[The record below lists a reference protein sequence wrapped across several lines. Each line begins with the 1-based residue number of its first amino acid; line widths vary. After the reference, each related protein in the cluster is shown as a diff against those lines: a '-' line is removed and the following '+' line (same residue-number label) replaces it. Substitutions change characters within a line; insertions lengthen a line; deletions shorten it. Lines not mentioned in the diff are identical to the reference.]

1 VLGSLIVICAATAEL
16 VPLSLAQAL
25 DLAQRHNPDLA
36 VVQQM
41 VPAARAGI
49 DVARALPNPTVGF
62 NVGPDVPQYFGLL
75 DQRLP
80 IFGQRGSAISAAE
93 ADVPVAQAQ
102 LAVSSNQLR
111 AAVRRSYAVLALSQS
126 QLELSRQTARLAQ
139 ELAQL
144 TLKRYQTGSAPQ
156 FEAEQGALV
165 AKRAEHEVL
174 DRTSLLE
181 IARIRLAQVLGVP
194 AKTPIQA
201 TDPLLPLP
209 SVGSAEELLARAEN
223 HPDLQVARREREAAE
238 ARVQRE
244 RVAVRPVPTV
254 SLQLEQF
261 PSSLGVGL
269 RAGMLFDAPVLS
281 QNQGQIRTQQVQVA
295 QAEARYSAFAHRLQA
310 DLGAARTRWASA
322 VRRVRFFEEELVP
335 AAVRVADLARIAYTV
350 GRTPISN
357 VLQAQRDLE
366 AARILGLD
374 AAGEAWAA
382 LADIE
387 EASGARF

>member
-16 VPLSLAQAL
+16 MPLSLAQAL

-36 VVQQM
+36 VVQQRI
-41 VPAARAGI
+41 PAARAGI
-49 DVARALPNPTVGF
+49 DVAGALPNPTVGF
-62 NVGPDVPQYFGLL
+62 NVGPDAPQYFWLL
-75 DQRLP
+75 DQKLP

-93 ADVPVAQAQ
+93 ADVPVAQAE

-126 QLELSRQTARLAQ
+126 QLELARQTARLAQ

-144 TLKRYQTGSAPQ
+144 TLKRYQTGSSPQ

-165 AKRAEHEVL
+165 ARRAENEVL

-181 IARIRLAQVLGVP
+181 VARIRLAQVLGVP
-194 AKTPIQA
+194 PKSPIQA

-209 SVGSAEELLARAEN
+209 SVGTAEELLARAEN

-244 RVAVRPVPTV
+244 QVAVRPVPTV

-261 PSSLGVGL
+261 PSSLGLGL
-269 RAGMLFDAPVLS
+269 RTGMVFDAPVLS

-295 QAEARYSAFAHRLQA
+295 QAEARYTAFAHRLQA
-310 DLGAARTRWASA
+310 DLSAARTRWESA

-335 AAVRVADLARIAYTV
+335 AAVRVADLARIAYAV

-366 AARILGLD
+366 AARILGLE

-382 LADIE
+382 LADLE

>member
-1 VLGSLIVICAATAEL
+1 
-16 VPLSLAQAL
+16 
-25 DLAQRHNPDLA
+25 
-36 VVQQM
+36 M
-41 VPAARAGI
+41 
-49 DVARALPNPTVGF
+49 
-62 NVGPDVPQYFGLL
+62 
-75 DQRLP
+75 
-80 IFGQRGSAISAAE
+80 
-93 ADVPVAQAQ
+93 
-102 LAVSSNQLR
+102 
-111 AAVRRSYAVLALSQS
+111 
-126 QLELSRQTARLAQ
+126 
-139 ELAQL
+139 
-144 TLKRYQTGSAPQ
+144 
-156 FEAEQGALV
+156 

-335 AAVRVADLARIAYTV
+335 AAVRVADLARIAYTL

-357 VLQAQRDLE
+357 
-366 AARILGLD
+366 
-374 AAGEAWAA
+374 
-382 LADIE
+382 ADIE

>member
-1 VLGSLIVICAATAEL
+1 MLGSLIVICAATAEL

-144 TLKRYQTGSAPQ
+144 TVRSGTR
-156 FEAEQGALV
+156 
-165 AKRAEHEVL
+165 RAGGE
-174 DRTSLLE
+174 
-181 IARIRLAQVLGVP
+181 
-194 AKTPIQA
+194 
-201 TDPLLPLP
+201 
-209 SVGSAEELLARAEN
+209 
-223 HPDLQVARREREAAE
+223 ARR
-238 ARVQRE
+238 AR
-244 RVAVRPVPTV
+244 
-254 SLQLEQF
+254 S
-261 PSSLGVGL
+261 
-269 RAGMLFDAPVLS
+269 AG
-281 QNQGQIRTQQVQVA
+281 
-295 QAEARYSAFAHRLQA
+295 
-310 DLGAARTRWASA
+310 
-322 VRRVRFFEEELVP
+322 
-335 AAVRVADLARIAYTV
+335 
-350 GRTPISN
+350 
-357 VLQAQRDLE
+357 
-366 AARILGLD
+366 
-374 AAGEAWAA
+374 
-382 LADIE
+382 
-387 EASGARF
+387 